1 MIRGYRP
8 DDAETTMAVFRR
20 AVTDTASRD
29 YNSEQVH
36 AWAGHTG
43 TLRQWNER
51 RMAVHTWVAEVA
63 EYPFGDPLR
72 ESSGSESVL
81 AGFID
86 VDDAGYI
93 DVLFVDPSCSRR
105 GMASL
110 LLGQVERFA
119 GAAGLDRL
127 TVHASITA
135 RPFFAKHGFRVIG
148 TRHPAI
154 GAVTFTNYLM
164 SKP

>member
-36 AWAGHTG
+36 TWAGHTG
-43 TLRQWNER
+43 TPGQWNER
-51 RMAVHTWVAEVA
+51 RMAVRTWVAEVA
-63 EYPFGDPLR
+63 EYPFESSTR
-72 ESSGSESVL
+72 EASGSENVL

-86 VDDAGYI
+86 IDEAGYI
-93 DVLFVDPSCSRR
+93 DMLFVDPSCSRR
-105 GMASL
+105 GVASL

-119 GAAGLDRL
+119 GASGLDRL

-148 TRHPAI
+148 TRRPAI

-164 SKP
+164 SRP